1 MDWDKLRVFHAVAE
15 AGSFTKAGRTLRL
28 SQSAVSRRV
37 SALEKSLGVAL
48 FHRHARGLLLTEQG
62 ETLYETA
69 RDVFAKLAM
78 TEAAISEGRDAPSG
92 PLVITTTIAFASLW
106 LAPRLSAFSGLY
118 PDIRLTLMTS
128 DDPLDLGMREADAA
142 IRMGPPTQPDL
153 IQRHLMTMHSH
164 VYASPAYLE
173 RFGPIETADD
183 LSRQRLI
190 TYGEGP
196 LSSIATPNW
205 LLTRANDPDAR
216 NRVVLQ
222 TNNVYCIVQAVETGI
237 GIAALP
243 DYLARG
249 RRDLTL
255 VLPDMQGPSF
265 DAFFVYAEELRHSK
279 RIAVFRD
286 FLLKEVADWRD

>member
-15 AGSFTKAGRTLRL
+15 AGSFTKAGRALRL
-28 SQSAVSRRV
+28 SQSAVSRQV
-37 SALEKSLGVAL
+37 SSLEKSLGVAL

-106 LAPRLSAFSGLY
+106 LAPRLGAFNRLY

-128 DDPLDLGMREADAA
+128 DDPLDLSMREADAA
-142 IRMGPPTQPDL
+142 VRMGPPTQPDL
-153 IQRHLMTMHSH
+153 IQRHLMTVHSH
-164 VYASPAYLE
+164 VYASHAYLK
-173 RFGPIETADD
+173 RYGPIRTPED
-183 LSRQRLI
+183 LTRQRLI
-190 TYGEGP
+190 IYGEGP
-196 LSSIATPNW
+196 LSSIASANW
-205 LLTRANDPDAR
+205 LLTRAEDPDAR

-222 TNNVYCIVQAVETGI
+222 ANNIYCILQAVESGI
-237 GIAALP
+237 GIAVLP
-243 DYLARG
+243 DYLARD
-249 RRDLTL
+249 RRQLER
-255 VLPDMQGPSF
+255 VLPDFQSPSF
-265 DAFFVYAEELRHSK
+265 DAYFVYAEELRHSK